1 MTKTEIIKRLLSNH
15 HTEFDEDCGLVG
27 ITRTEG
33 GVIHTTVTGRVHN
46 TRENAEYAQLI
57 FMLNEDEHFER
68 ARAILNRL
76 CDVQD
81 KNSQSITYGLWSYYF
96 EEDLSQM
103 TDPDYNW
110 AEFISGP
117 LIYIV
122 KERSEYLGDALL
134 SKVKEALRLA
144 AYCCI
149 KRNVGLDYTNVICM
163 STFTILTIGE
173 IIEDDA
179 IISRGKKELRKLIEY
194 TRFNGAFSEY
204 NSPCYA
210 KIAVDAIS
218 KMIKYFKDDECRKIA
233 EELNVYAW
241 KMIARHYSP
250 AFGELTPPYIR
261 NYSDLDDSGETEA
274 FIYLGTNGRY
284 GKAHDIYSTWFLSDM
299 HCPEECYQ
307 YFDREMWMEDIYY
320 KKNNLRERDE
330 DVTIIRDFES
340 PDLTAYSYKTNDYLF
355 GALQKTELWTQ
366 RRTSMVI
373 WNKESKRCL
382 KLCGIKN
389 DFDFSSAM
397 AYTALDKNK
406 MLTLLGFSTDH
417 GDKHYILDLFKD
429 GKIKAKK
436 LSFMLKTGGDD
447 SKLCFVKNGDEY
459 ILDDGQIKISVRVI
473 SWIWNGEPG
482 EVRITDKGIEL
493 LCFEGDSERE
503 VDFNMLKSTYG
514 VISMA
519 VNEPAMKAEVT
530 VKGEKVFVE
539 SEDKK
544 YSIEG
549 FTVPKMYN
557 TCIREVAVKSMN
569 DGR

>member
-1 MTKTEIIKRLLSNH
+1 MTKTEITERLFSNRH
-15 HTEFDEDCGLVG
+15 DEFDEDCGLVG

-46 TRENAEYAQLI
+46 TLSNAEYAQLI
-57 FMLNEDEHFER
+57 FMLYKEEYYER
-68 ARAILNRL
+68 ARAVLNRL
-76 CDVQD
+76 LEAQD
-81 KNSQSITYGLWSYYF
+81 KNPQSRTYGLWSYYF
-96 EEDLSQM
+96 EEDLTQM

-110 AEFISGP
+110 AEFIGGP

-122 KERSEYLGDALL
+122 KERSECLGDELL

-173 IIEDDA
+173 IIEDQDV
-179 IISRGKKELRKLIEY
+179 IDRGKKELKKLIDY

-210 KIAVDAIS
+210 KVAVDAIS
-218 KMIKYFKDDECRKIA
+218 RMIKYFKDDECRKIA

-241 KMIARHYSP
+241 KMIARHYSTV
-250 AFGELTPPYIR
+250 FNEVTPPYTR
-261 NYSDLDDSGETEA
+261 NYTDLDNLGEIGA
-274 FIYLGTNGRY
+274 FIYLGTDGRY
-284 GKAHDIYSTWFLSDM
+284 GKANDTASTWFLNDI

-307 YFDREMWMEDIYY
+307 YFDREMWMEDVYY
-320 KKNNLRERDE
+320 KKNNIRERDE

-340 PDLTAYSYKTNDYLF
+340 PDLTAYSYKTKDYLF

-389 DFDFSSAM
+389 NFDFSSAM
-397 AYTALDKNK
+397 AYTALYKNK

-436 LSFMLKTGGDD
+436 LSFMLKTGGDNAN
-447 SKLCFVKNGDEY
+447 LRFEKNGDEY
-459 ILDDGQIKISVRVI
+459 ILNDDGIKISVRVI
-473 SWIWNGEPG
+473 SWVWNGEPG
-482 EVRITDKGIEL
+482 CVRITDEGLEL
-493 LCFEGDSERE
+493 LCFEGDSDHE
-503 VDFNMLKSTYG
+503 VDLNMLKSSYG
-514 VISMA
+514 VISMS
-519 VNEPAMKAEVT
+519 VNEAAMKADVT
-530 VKGEKVFVE
+530 VNGEKVFVE

-549 FTVPKMYN
+549 FTVPKTYN
-557 TCIREVAVKSMN
+557 TCIREVTVKF
-569 DGR
+569 GKR